1 MKRFGFVLL
10 GGLFLFALF
19 GLSEGFGAAAPG
31 LTRTQSG
38 GGVTVKVTYLN
49 PQGAD
54 DARFQVLLD
63 THSVSLDGYDLKA
76 LAILRDEGG
85 KEYQPTQMENKGSG
99 HHREITLIFP
109 KPSAETKKLDLVI
122 KDIAKV
128 KERSFSWDLSQ

>member
-38 GGVTVKVTYLN
+38 GGVTVQVTYLD

-54 DARFQVLLD
+54 DAHFQVLLD
-63 THSVSLDGYDLKA
+63 THSVNLDAYDLKA
-76 LAILRDEGG
+76 LSLLRDETG
-85 KEYQPTQMENKGSG
+85 KNYQPTKVDSKGGG
-99 HHREITLIFP
+99 HHREGTLIFP
-109 KPSAETKKLDLVI
+109 KPAAETKRIELVI